1 MLQRYKH
8 FLYIPN
14 AGSEKCVFNISPK
27 AAGGG
32 RGLTRCATE
41 FTRLATA
48 GLTPCSDG
56 KEAAGRRK
64 GSSAATGRRQRR
76 CGNGGADW
84 WQRSD
89 VRVAA
94 WSLRSLLC
102 RTGASFSVA
111 RHWRSDV
118 RVAAWSLRSLLCRTG
133 ASFSVAR
140 HWVRPSVGTERKRR
154 SDGKEAAQQRKG
166 GCVGAD
172 GRRRRDGRV
181 AAWSLRVASVQVR

>member
-111 RHWRSDV
+111 RHW
-118 RVAAWSLRSLLCRTG
+118 
-133 ASFSVAR
+133 
-140 HWVRPSVGTERKRR
+140 VRPSVASLALLGVTGGSDPLSHRSSER
-154 SDGKEAAQQRKG
+154 SS
-166 GCVGAD
+166 
-172 GRRRRDGRV
+172 GRRRVAEGGDRWRQGSDPMCHRV
-181 AAWSLRVASVQVR
+181 YSAGNSGSDPL